1 MQTLA
6 TLSFMRPDLNKS
18 KSSASLVATK
28 TSRKLAVAIISLLFA
43 AGFAPQS
50 GATVFITS
58 DLTVTTSLNLS
69 ATPPGPNLFVIEGSG
84 PCGISGCESLDLS
97 FTIKN
102 ISANPIEL
110 NFAGG
115 APSFVSG
122 DPLDRFAGAS
132 FSNDCGASL
141 TAGNSCTA
149 VLHYFTNAADF
160 NGDLGLNRS
169 EFVIGDNL
177 ETANVSMFYQMT
189 IVDPNPTPLPAA
201 LPLFATGLGA
211 LGLLGW
217 RRKRKAA

>member
-160 NGDLGLNRS
+160 NGDFGS
-169 EFVIGDNL
+169 ESVR
-177 ETANVSMFYQMT
+177 VRY
-189 IVDPNPTPLPAA
+189 
-201 LPLFATGLGA
+201 
-211 LGLLGW
+211 W
-217 RRKRKAA
+217 R

>member
-1 MQTLA
+1 MK
-6 TLSFMRPDLNKS
+6 FRPIGF
-18 KSSASLVATK
+18 
-28 TSRKLAVAIISLLFA
+28 SRKAVAIISLLFA

-50 GATVFITS
+50 RATVFITS

-69 ATPPGPNLFVIEGSG
+69 ATPPGPNLIVIEGSG

-122 DPLDRFAGAS
+122 DPLDRFAGAF

-141 TAGNSCTA
+141 VAGNSCTA
-149 VLHYFTNAADF
+149 VLHYLTNAADF
-160 NGDLGLNRS
+160 NGDSGLNRS

-177 ETANVSMFYQMT
+177 ETANVSMFYQIT
-189 IVDPNPTPLPAA
+189 IVDPATPLPAA
-201 LPLFATGLGA
+201 LPLFVTGIGG

-217 RRKRKAA
+217 RRKRKAVAVA